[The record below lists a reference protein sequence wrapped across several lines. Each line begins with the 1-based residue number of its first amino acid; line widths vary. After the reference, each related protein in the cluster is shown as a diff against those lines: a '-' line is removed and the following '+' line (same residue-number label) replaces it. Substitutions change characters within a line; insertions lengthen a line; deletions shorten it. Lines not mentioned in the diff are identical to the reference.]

1 MTTIEKVILDA
12 RALLD
17 EYTKDGVV
25 IPSSDVSDIIAKGIR
40 FADMAQKELF
50 RTGNLYKKFEVT
62 QKPQVNLLG
71 YHSNFNIVEHL
82 GVDTEYTSP
91 TPARSYYF
99 EADGDGVAYIEV
111 FDGGQWLTVEVI
123 QLVADGFMV
132 AYKGIVPQIGTQT
145 RIRFSGN
152 FFYQHQNRALFSAPY
167 PLSRVPNYR
176 PWITYTMPDDFRM
189 VDVVIEEF
197 PVRQY
202 EQSATY
208 KWEGFKDL
216 VVNYYF
222 EGTIRVIYKPVPTTI
237 TSIAQI
243 LEVDDITANAITYY
257 VAAKLAPEENKQLT
271 NFFEG
276 KYNELKLESFYRMPS
291 TEQSII
297 DVYGVRHG

>member
-25 IPSSDVSDIIAKGIR
+25 IPSADVADITAKGIR

-71 YHSNFNIVEHL
+71 YYSEFNIVEHL
-82 GVDTEYTSP
+82 GVDKDYTSLE
-91 TPARSYYF
+91 PARSYYF
-99 EADGDGVAYIEV
+99 EADGDGVAFIES
-111 FDGGQWLTVEVI
+111 FDGGVWTVLETI
-123 QLVADGFMV
+123 NLVADGFMV
-132 AYKGIVPQIGTQT
+132 AYKGILPLQGTQT

-167 PLSRVPNYR
+167 PLSRVPNYK
-176 PWITYTMPDDFRM
+176 PWVTYTMPDDFRM

-202 EQSATY
+202 EQSANY

-222 EGTIRVIYKPVPTTI
+222 EGTIRVIYKPVPLTI
-237 TSIAQI
+237 TSISQA
-243 LEVDDITANAITYY
+243 LEVDDITALAITYY
-257 VAAKLAPEENKQLT
+257 VASKLAPEENKQLT

-276 KYNELKLESFYRMPS
+276 KYNELKLETFYKMPS

-297 DVYGVRHG
+297 DVYGVKHG